1 MRLKFSIVG
10 EKVHDVGYRVMLIN
24 EALVLGLDYFNVFNT
39 FLGEKEV
46 VVVLIEGEEEQIV
59 EFKRFMVQRKPERA
73 VVDEIKEESYSG
85 RISSIDRTMQAF
97 QMEQWG
103 KGIPILLD
111 IRENTRLIPEI
122 AENTRIMLVK
132 QDETI
137 REIKELRSDL
147 KSYLD
152 VRFAAL
158 EAEIA
163 KIKQKIGLS

>member
-73 VVDEIKEESYSG
+73 VVDEIREESYSG

-111 IRENTRLIPEI
+111 IR
-122 AENTRIMLVK
+122 ENTRIMLVK

>member
-1 MRLKFSIVG
+1 
-10 EKVHDVGYRVMLIN
+10 
-24 EALVLGLDYFNVFNT
+24 
-39 FLGEKEV
+39 
-46 VVVLIEGEEEQIV
+46 
-59 EFKRFMVQRKPERA
+59 
-73 VVDEIKEESYSG
+73 
-85 RISSIDRTMQAF
+85 MQAF

-111 IRENTRLIPEI
+111 IR
-122 AENTRIMLVK
+122 ENTRIMLVK